1 MMNDETKPVRPEKTI
16 VITCKK
22 GSWKATFVSLAGE
35 VITIPD
41 LKRVRRALGHGH
53 RVYIRDITLKL
64 KRINR
69 EADEKARAE
78 ATAKAKPALL

>member
-1 MMNDETKPVRPEKTI
+1 MNDGMKVERPEKTI
-16 VITCKK
+16 VLTCKK
-22 GSWKATFVSLAGE
+22 GSWKATFVSLKGE

-53 RVYIRDITLKL
+53 RVYIRDITLRL

-69 EADEKARAE
+69 EAEEK
-78 ATAKAKPALL
+78 AKAKLRLVLQPPLL